1 MARIN
6 MIKAATSR
14 RTSAHSP
21 VDNVTTP
28 YNPIRLLKGGPPGQE
43 RVNHYASELN
53 ILGKHGRKQDRKD
66 RKHLFD
72 IDAFAKYDYHHNV
85 YEPGVDRDKKF
96 WEPEKISDY
105 VGRM

>member
-21 VDNVTTP
+21 KDNVSTP
-28 YNPIRLLKGGPPGQE
+28 YNPIRLLKGAPPGQE

-53 ILGKHGRKQDRKD
+53 ILGKQNRKQARKD
-66 RKHLFD
+66 QLHLFGVEAYD
-72 IDAFAKYDYHHNV
+72 EYDYHHNV
-85 YEPGVDRDKKF
+85 YEPGVNRDQKF
-96 WEPEKISDY
+96 WEPEKIADY